1 MTAMQS
7 GGTWGSALSADE
19 FAAIR
24 GAGFEPVGQV
34 FGAAVYAAGSA
45 SGAGCPGAWQSPGGL
60 EPFVP
65 LVQARYE
72 ARQTA
77 IDRMIGEC
85 ARLGGHGVVG
95 VRLSQGALPTVLGG
109 LQITVI
115 GTAVRAPGAASAPP
129 PPFTCTL
136 SGQDFAKLITTGWV
150 VGAENLCH
158 LAGCPLA
165 VGCSA
170 RAACQGVGRSSAC
183 GAEADLLDCHPCRVA
198 AGVVAT
204 GGVVEGR

>member
-1 MTAMQS
+1 MQS

-45 SGAGCPGAWQSPGGL
+45 SGAGCPGAWQSSGGL

-109 LQITVI
+109 LHSV
-115 GTAVRAPGAASAPP
+115 
-129 PPFTCTL
+129 
-136 SGQDFAKLITTGWV
+136 
-150 VGAENLCH
+150 
-158 LAGCPLA
+158 PL
-165 VGCSA
+165 
-170 RAACQGVGRSSAC
+170 
-183 GAEADLLDCHPCRVA
+183 PCRSLPVSQ
-198 AGVVAT
+198 
-204 GGVVEGR
+204 